1 MERLILCGA
10 GHISQQIARM
20 AQYLDFELAVIDDR
34 SEFAN
39 TERFPMPCQ
48 LLCMPFLAALERLGS
63 ESSDYYVIVTRGH
76 TFDQDCLEYI
86 LRGRYAYV
94 GMIGSRGKVA
104 ATMDALKK
112 AGFSQKELNGVH
124 APIGLAIGAQT
135 PAEIAVSILAQLVQ
149 VRSELGPGQIQP
161 PAVPGVLCTIVKK
174 SGSAPRGEGTW
185 MLVRTDGQCIG
196 SIGGGSVEHQ
206 VIADA
211 LAMQAAGKGEQR
223 LTYDLSR
230 DAEDLGMVCGGRI
243 EVLFTARGQ
252 QP

>member
-34 SEFAN
+34 AEFAN

-124 APIGLAIGAQT
+124 APLAWRSGRRRRRKLRSPSWPSWCR
-135 PAEIAVSILAQLVQ
+135 PA
-149 VRSELGPGQIQP
+149 RSWDRARSSPRLS
-161 PAVPGVLCTIVKK
+161 PAFC
-174 SGSAPRGEGTW
+174 AP
-185 MLVRTDGQCIG
+185 L
-196 SIGGGSVEHQ
+196 
-206 VIADA
+206 
-211 LAMQAAGKGEQR
+211 
-223 LTYDLSR
+223 
-230 DAEDLGMVCGGRI
+230 
-243 EVLFTARGQ
+243 
-252 QP
+252 